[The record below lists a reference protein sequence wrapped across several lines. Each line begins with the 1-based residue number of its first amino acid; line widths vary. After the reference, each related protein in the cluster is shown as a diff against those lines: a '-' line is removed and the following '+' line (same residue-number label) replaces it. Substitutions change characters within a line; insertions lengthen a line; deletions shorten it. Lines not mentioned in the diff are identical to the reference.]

1 MADLVKENIKAHLN
15 YMIAYHSEERKKLGW
30 IIQKHPNECL
40 PKIDYRE
47 HNSKISTL
55 TAIIT
60 NIDSGVY
67 DKENFQDAFTK

>member
-1 MADLVKENIKAHLN
+1 MVDLVKENIKAHLN
-15 YMIAYHSEERKKLGW
+15 NMIAYHSEERKKLAW
-30 IIQKHPNECL
+30 IIEKHPNECL

-47 HNSKISTL
+47 HNSKISIFK
-55 TAIIT
+55 AMIT